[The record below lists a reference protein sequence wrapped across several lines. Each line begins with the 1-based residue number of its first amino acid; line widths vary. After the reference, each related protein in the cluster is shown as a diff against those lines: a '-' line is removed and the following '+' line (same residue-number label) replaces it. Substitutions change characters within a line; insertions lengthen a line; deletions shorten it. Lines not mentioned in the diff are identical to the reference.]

1 MNIAVQTKSRLSIQ
15 HTGLCKMTVTTHPHQ
30 ELIDCLQ
37 HDPVIISPK
46 YLYDPLGC
54 RLYDA
59 IVMASDYYLP
69 QAEAAIFNQ
78 YRNEI
83 AALVGQNKV
92 LVDLGSGDSRK
103 AEGWFEALQPSRYVA
118 VDIAESALTA
128 ALERLA
134 NHPHVGELSGVVT
147 DFSSQLQLDDAL
159 DQTATLF
166 FYPGSSIGNFEPA
179 AAQRFLSQVAMACP
193 TADSGV
199 LIGFNCDQDAARLCR
214 AYDDDLGITAAFN
227 LNMLNHLNHVINSD
241 FQPADWR
248 HEAVFNA
255 DAHRIEMWL
264 YARRDVTVQWAGGVR
279 YFSAG
284 EGITTEYSYK
294 YDMATMQALLTQA
307 GFGRVHGW
315 QNPEQTFGVCYAER
329 L

>member
-1 MNIAVQTKSRLSIQ
+1 MNIAVQPLNRFSIHYTANTASISADQAQ
-15 HTGLCKMTVTTHPHQ
+15 H
-30 ELIDCLQ
+30 ELDYCLQ
-37 HDPVIISPK
+37 QSPVVLSPK

-59 IVMASDYYLP
+59 IVMANDYYLP
-69 QAEAAIFNQ
+69 QAEAAIFSQ
-78 YRNEI
+78 YRDEI
-83 AALVGQNKV
+83 AAIVGQRKV

-103 AEGWFEALQPSRYVA
+103 AEGWFSALQPSRYVA

-134 NHPHVGELSGVVT
+134 NHPHVGALSGVVT
-147 DFSSQLQLDDAL
+147 DFSSQLQLDAAL
-159 DQTATLF
+159 DQTPTLF

-179 AAQRFLSQVAMACP
+179 AAQRFLSQVAAACP

-227 LNMLNHLNHVINSD
+227 LNMLNHLNQVISSD

-279 YFSAG
+279 HFAAG
-284 EGITTEYSYK
+284 EGMTTEYSYK
-294 YDMATMQALLTQA
+294 YDMATMQTLLTQA
-307 GFGRVHGW
+307 GFGRVYGW